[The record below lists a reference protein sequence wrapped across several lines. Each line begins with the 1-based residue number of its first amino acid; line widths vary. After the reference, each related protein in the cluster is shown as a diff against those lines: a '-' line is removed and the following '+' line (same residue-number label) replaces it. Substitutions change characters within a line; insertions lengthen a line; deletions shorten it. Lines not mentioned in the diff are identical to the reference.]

1 MTMSIEIFMLYLLQ
15 RCGFGEKLCGWIQF
29 CLAIVR
35 FSIIVNDTYKGFF
48 ASGRDFRQG
57 DPLSSSLLVLIMEAF
72 SWLMVRVELGGLNI
86 SHVLFVDDT
95 LMLCDVE
102 VNWLPH
108 LRCILLC
115 FEANSGLRINLAMS
129 TSFIW

>member
-1 MTMSIEIFMLYLLQ
+1 M
-15 RCGFGEKLCGWIQF
+15 
-29 CLAIVR
+29 
-35 FSIIVNDTYKGFF
+35 
-48 ASGRDFRQG
+48 
-57 DPLSSSLLVLIMEAF
+57 IMEAF